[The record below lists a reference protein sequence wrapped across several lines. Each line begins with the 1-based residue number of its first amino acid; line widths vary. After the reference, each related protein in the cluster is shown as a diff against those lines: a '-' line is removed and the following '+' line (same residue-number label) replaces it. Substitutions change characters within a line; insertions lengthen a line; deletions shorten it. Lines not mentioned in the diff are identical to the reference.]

1 MKVDKIVNLNS
12 FKKMNYNSEINLLE
26 LAKELEKISPQLLNK

>member
-26 LAKELEKISPQLLNK
+26 LPKELEKISPQLLNK